1 MGLKADDSFLH
12 YVTMGAVATR
22 HVMRFLTGVGF
33 EPVVLERGSTSNK
46 IWSTKVKRLR
56 LADVVCVKTGV
67 RFEVRGKSDLQVK
80 MSDSPSNPDRQWDAP
95 LGLEDLIA
103 FVPCDST
110 PDGVVVR
117 GAPSFFRTGD
127 LKESEALSKLGPP
140 KSAQEGA
147 ERDRTWPSTIPT
159 ESGKVLSVDSSRIV
173 TELDSGRKRT
183 YQLKGKTPY
192 VKPGDTFRGGVTFLA
207 GVVSQLADIKSYLNR
222 QWDPLADLASDDPTD
237 RYVAARA
244 IPFRNEDPTVRRQA
258 LEVALQNEQEDRTRL
273 ELASSAARLCSRPGK
288 NALLDVVWKP
298 VPGTPEYLPME
309 AILILSE
316 IREPWATDALVNI
329 AKSPQFSGNEI
340 RQAAIWGLGRT
351 GHKSYDRIVQFLSDS
366 EDEVVMHAIAAF
378 GADTPVEPIQ
388 QLVSLLVTDP
398 SDRIRAAASEA
409 LRCIGSQ
416 AVASALEAAAS
427 SGSPWIPATL
437 GRLSSTVLAGINNLA
452 LLAAA
457 APVRMLAE
465 ETNWLMSRAT
475 STEYQFLLKQ
485 DRNV

>member
-12 YVTMGAVATR
+12 FVTMGAVATR
-22 HVMRFLTGVGF
+22 HAMKFLEALGF

-46 IWSTKVKRLR
+46 IWTTKVKRLR

-67 RFEVRGKSDLQVK
+67 RFEIRAKSDLQVK

-95 LGLEDLIA
+95 LGLDDLIA

-110 PDGVVVR
+110 PAGVAVR
-117 GAPSFFRTGD
+117 GDPSFFRTGD
-127 LKESEALSKLGPP
+127 LKESEALSKVGPP

-147 ERDRTWPSTIPT
+147 ERDRTWPSIIPKDNGT
-159 ESGKVLSVDSSRIV
+159 VLSVESGRIA
-173 TELDSGRKRT
+173 TELDSGRKQT
-183 YQLKGKTPY
+183 YQLKGKTAY
-192 VKPGDTFRGGVTFLA
+192 VKPGDRFTKGVTFLA
-207 GVVSQLADIKSYLNR
+207 GVVPQLADIMSYTTR
-222 QWDPLADLASDDPTD
+222 QWDPLADLASEDPAD

-244 IPFRNEDPTVRRQA
+244 IPFRNENPTVRRQA
-258 LEVALQNEQEDRTRL
+258 LEVALQKEQEARTRL
-273 ELASSAARLCSRPGK
+273 ELAASAARLGSHLGRST
-288 NALLDVVWKP
+288 LLDTVWKP
-298 VPGTPEYLPME
+298 IPGAPEYLVME
-309 AILILSE
+309 AVLILAE
-316 IREPWATDALVNI
+316 IHEPWATAALVDI
-329 AKSPQFSGNEI
+329 AKSPQFSENEI

-351 GHKSYDRIVQFLSDS
+351 GHKAYDHIIQFLSDS

-378 GADTPVEPIQ
+378 GADTPTGPIQ
-388 QLVSLLVTDP
+388 QLVSLLVTAP
-398 SDRIRAAASEA
+398 LDRIRAAASEA

-416 AVASALEAAAS
+416 AVAHALEAAAS

-437 GRLSSTVLAGINNLA
+437 GRLSSTALAGINNPA

-485 DRNV
+485 DR

>member
-1 MGLKADDSFLH
+1 MQYLKAL
-12 YVTMGAVATR
+12 
-22 HVMRFLTGVGF
+22 GF

-67 RFEVRGKSDLQVK
+67 RFEIRGKSDLQVK
-80 MSDSPSNPDRQWDAP
+80 MSDSPSNPERQWDAP
-95 LGLEDLIA
+95 LGLDDLIA

-110 PDGVVVR
+110 TDGVVVR
-117 GAPSFFRTGD
+117 GDPSFFRTGD
-127 LKESEALSKLGPP
+127 LKSSEALSKLGPP

-147 ERDRTWPSTIPT
+147 ERDRTWPATVPN

-173 TELDSGRKRT
+173 TELDSGRKQT

-192 VKPGDTFRGGVTFLA
+192 VKSGDVFRGGVTFLA
-207 GVVSQLADIKSYLNR
+207 GVVPQLADIKSYTTR

-244 IPFRNEDPTVRRQA
+244 IPLRDENPTVRRRA
-258 LEVALQNEQEDRTRL
+258 LEAALQKEQEPRTRL
-273 ELASSAARLCSRPGK
+273 ELASSAARLGSGLGK
-288 NALLDVVWKP
+288 NALLDAVWKP
-298 VPGTPEYLPME
+298 EIGAPEYLAME
-309 AILILSE
+309 AVLILAE
-316 IREPWATDALVNI
+316 IHEPWATAALVDI
-329 AKSPQFSGNEI
+329 AKSSHFWGEEI
-340 RQAAIWGLGRT
+340 RQAALWGLGRT
-351 GHKSYDRIVQFLSDS
+351 GHKEYDHIIQFLSDS

-378 GADTPVEPIQ
+378 GADTPTGPIQ
-388 QLVSLLVTDP
+388 QLVSLLVTAP

-416 AVASALEAAAS
+416 AVANALEAAAS

-437 GRLSSTVLAGINNLA
+437 GRLSATVLAGIADRA

-465 ETNWLMSRAT
+465 ETNWLMARAT

-485 DRNV
+485 DR